1 VRDRVTQRF
10 LNDLKKLATV
20 TIVGWDVEP
29 GGTKEPAADADKPE
43 EKAAGSLADANKI
56 RVKLNR
62 EVSRDAVA
70 AKIDQLLLAENLSDP
85 TLHYSLRVAEVGEQS
100 SKEFILQTTRDPD
113 SLRPKLMASLE
124 ADPIF
129 ERENN
134 FKAQVADE
142 TKYKAI
148 WAMILS
154 WAAIVAYLWF
164 RFKNVYYGF
173 AAVVALVHDVLVAL
187 IFVSLGGLIAR
198 AVPGLANLLLIDDFK
213 IDLTIVTA
221 FMTIIGFSVN
231 DTIVIFDRIR
241 EVKGK
246 APFVTPQMINDSV
259 NQCMSRTIL
268 TALTVILVLFIMFV
282 FGGPGIHGFAFA
294 MLIGCISGTYSTIF
308 VAAPI
313 LIVFAGQSAAKS
325 TTKELP
331 FQRAPARA

>member
-1 VRDRVTQRF
+1 
-10 LNDLKKLATV
+10 
-20 TIVGWDVEP
+20 
-29 GGTKEPAADADKPE
+29 
-43 EKAAGSLADANKI
+43 
-56 RVKLNR
+56 
-62 EVSRDAVA
+62 
-70 AKIDQLLLAENLSDP
+70 
-85 TLHYSLRVAEVGEQS
+85 
-100 SKEFILQTTRDPD
+100 
-113 SLRPKLMASLE
+113 
-124 ADPIF
+124 
-129 ERENN
+129 
-134 FKAQVADE
+134 
-142 TKYKAI
+142 
-148 WAMILS
+148 MILS

>member
-1 VRDRVTQRF
+1 
-10 LNDLKKLATV
+10 
-20 TIVGWDVEP
+20 
-29 GGTKEPAADADKPE
+29 
-43 EKAAGSLADANKI
+43 
-56 RVKLNR
+56 
-62 EVSRDAVA
+62 
-70 AKIDQLLLAENLSDP
+70 
-85 TLHYSLRVAEVGEQS
+85 
-100 SKEFILQTTRDPD
+100 
-113 SLRPKLMASLE
+113 
-124 ADPIF
+124 
-129 ERENN
+129 
-134 FKAQVADE
+134 
-142 TKYKAI
+142 
-148 WAMILS
+148 
-154 WAAIVAYLWF
+154 
-164 RFKNVYYGF
+164 
-173 AAVVALVHDVLVAL
+173 
-187 IFVSLGGLIAR
+187 
-198 AVPGLANLLLIDDFK
+198 
-213 IDLTIVTA
+213 
-221 FMTIIGFSVN
+221 VN